1 MDSSKNLLVIA
12 LVLIIAIGGYLYYK
26 EQNTTTID
34 LPGDNKIEIT
44 E

>member
-1 MDSSKNLLVIA
+1 MTKNIIIIGLVVA
-12 LVLIIAIGGYLYYK
+12 LGVGAYLYNK

-34 LPGDNKIEIT
+34 LPGDAKIEIT